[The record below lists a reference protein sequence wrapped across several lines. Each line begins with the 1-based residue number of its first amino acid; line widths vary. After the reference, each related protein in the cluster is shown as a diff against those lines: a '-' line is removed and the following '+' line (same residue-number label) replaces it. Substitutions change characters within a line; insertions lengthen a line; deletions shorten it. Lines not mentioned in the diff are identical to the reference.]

1 MPVLNEIAAYLES
14 LGVGAFGSTLFIGEM
29 PATPTACVA
38 LFEYGGLAPEK
49 GFGTPGNKWETPAI
63 QVVARGVKGDY
74 AGPRAKVATAYAELS
89 KVEAQVLSGTFYHHI
104 HAVQAPFLMRRD
116 ELERVYMAVNF
127 LAQKDPS

>member
-1 MPVLNEIAAYLES
+1 MPVLNEIAAHLQA
-14 LGVGAFGSTLFIGEM
+14 LGVGVLGTTLFIGSM
-29 PATPTACVA
+29 PATPDVCVA

-74 AGPRAKVATAYAELS
+74 AGPRAKVAVAYAELS
-89 KVEAQVLSGTFYHHI
+89 KIEAELLGSTFYHHI

-116 ELERVYMAVNF
+116 DSERVYMAVNF